1 MENTLYPCLWFDGNA
16 KQAAEFYC
24 SVFEQAKILQETPMV
39 TTFEIRGTK
48 FMGLNGGPMYKINS
62 SISFFVYCGS
72 EQEIDRLYKIFTE
85 GGSVL
90 MPLGAYN
97 WSKKYAWVIDKF
109 GVNWQLDIDDIRSEQ
124 KIVPTLLF
132 ANQKNE
138 SVKSALTHYQSV
150 FSNSKILLEAPYGA
164 DSQLPAGT
172 LLFAQMKLSDFILN
186 AMSSTLPHDFDFT
199 PGVSFV
205 IECEDQQ
212 QIDYYWEKLGK
223 DGRYSMCGWLEDKFG
238 VSWQVVP
245 SILSQLMADPERSPR
260 VIQAFLKMQK
270 FEIDKLMHA

>member
-16 KQAAEFYC
+16 KEAADFYC
-24 SVFEQAKILQETPMV
+24 SVFEQAKILQDTPMV

-90 MPLGAYN
+90 MPLGAYG
-97 WSKKYAWVIDKF
+97 WSKKYAWIIDKF
-109 GVNWQLDIDDIRSEQ
+109 GVNWQLDIDDIKSEQ

-132 ANQKNE
+132 ANQKKE
-138 SVKSALTHYQSV
+138 SVKSAVTHYESV

-238 VSWQVVP
+238 VSWQIVP
-245 SILSQLMADPERSPR
+245 TILLKLMADPERSSR

>member
-1 MENTLYPCLWFDGNA
+1 MKNNLYPCLWFDGNA
-16 KQAAEFYC
+16 QQAAEFYC
-24 SVFEQAKILQETPMV
+24 AVFGQAKILQSTSMV

-48 FMGLNGGPMYKINS
+48 FMGLNGGPMYKVNS

-72 EQEIDRLYKIFTE
+72 EQQIDRLYKIFTD

-90 MPLGAYN
+90 MPLGAYG

-109 GVNWQLDIDDIRSEQ
+109 GVNWQLDIDDIKSEQ

-132 ANQKNE
+132 ANEKKE
-138 SVKSALTHYQSV
+138 SVKGAITHYHSI

-164 DSQLPAGT
+164 DSQLPSGT

-186 AMSSTLPHDFDFT
+186 AMSSTLPHNFDFT

-223 DGRYSMCGWLEDKFG
+223 EGRYSMCGWLEDKFG
-238 VSWQVVP
+238 VSWQIVP
-245 SILSQLMADPERSPR
+245 TILSKLMADPAKSQR
-260 VIQAFLKMQK
+260 VIQAFMKMQK
-270 FEIDKLMHA
+270 FEMEKLINA